1 MSFLNRLEWYIM
13 EEIVSFARGLEESPR
28 FRGDMLYGE
37 PLADR
42 TTMRVGG
49 AAAVLAVPH
58 DAESAAFAAFA
69 AIRAGLPL
77 FVLGG
82 GSNII
87 VSDSGLDALVISLE
101 RLDGIS
107 YKDGLLTAGAGAKF
121 DGITEFC
128 AANCL
133 KGLSSFAGLPGTAGG
148 AAYMNARCY
157 GVSAGDLIESVS
169 YVDLD
174 GIRAEKHVSDDFA
187 LANLA
192 KVYHNNRGEWAYKK
206 SPFQAFR
213 SLILSVTFCVEALG
227 MSEDNEMSIRR
238 ENEGFIEDRR
248 NKGHFRAPSAG
259 SVFKNDRS
267 FGKPS
272 GQLIDEAGLKGL
284 AVGGAQIAPWH
295 GNFIINTGS
304 ATAGDIRTLV
314 EKARAEV
321 RERTGFSLETEIIFV

>member
-1 MSFLNRLEWYIM
+1 M
-13 EEIVSFARGLEESPR
+13 EEIVSFARGLGQSPR
-28 FRGDMLYGE
+28 FRGKILCGE
-37 PLADR
+37 PLAPR

-49 AAAVLAVPH
+49 PAAALAVPD
-58 DAESAAFAAFA
+58 DAESAAYAACA

-87 VSDSGLDALVISLE
+87 VSDGGLDALVISLD

-107 YKDGLLTAGAGAKF
+107 YGDGLLTAGGGARF
-121 DGITEFC
+121 DAITEFC
-128 AANCL
+128 AKNCL
-133 KGLSSFAGLPGTAGG
+133 RGLSSFAGLPGTAGG

-169 YVDLD
+169 YIDLD
-174 GIRAEKHVSDDFA
+174 GIRAEKCVSDDFA

-192 KVYHNNRGEWAYKK
+192 KVYHNKRGEWAYKK
-206 SPFQAFR
+206 SPFQFFR
-213 SLILSVTFCVEALG
+213 SLILSVTFRVEAVG
-227 MSEDNEMSIRR
+227 RSEDNESAIRR
-238 ENEGFIEDRR
+238 ENEGFVEDRR

-259 SVFKNDRS
+259 SVFKNDRG

-272 GQLIDEAGLKGL
+272 GQLVDEAGLKGL

-304 ATAGDIRTLV
+304 ATAGDIRALV
-314 EKARAEV
+314 ERARTAV
-321 RERTGFSLETEIIFV
+321 MERTGFSLETEIIFV